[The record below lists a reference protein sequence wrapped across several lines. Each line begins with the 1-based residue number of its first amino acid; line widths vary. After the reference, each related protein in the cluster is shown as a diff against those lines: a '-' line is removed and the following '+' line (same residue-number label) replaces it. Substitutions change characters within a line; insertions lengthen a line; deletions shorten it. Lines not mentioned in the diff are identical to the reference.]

1 MFSLRTHTSGLYR
14 IFIPKTAPLG
24 QRSKI
29 SEGPQH
35 AEL

>member
-1 MFSLRTHTSGLYR
+1 MFSLRTHMSGIHGISIR
-14 IFIPKTAPLG
+14 KTASLG

>member
-1 MFSLRTHTSGLYR
+1 MFSLRTHIPGLHG
-14 IFIPKTAPLG
+14 ISIHKFASLG

-29 SEGPQH
+29 SDGPQY